1 MRNKIKFIDLFSGI
15 GGLRIGFEQALKEM
29 NFSFECVGSSE
40 IKEHAIRALNDN
52 FLEVNNFGDITKL
65 DAASIPDF
73 DFLLAGFPCQSFSF
87 AGKGLGFLDTR
98 GTLFF
103 DVERIL
109 REKKPFGFI
118 LENVEGL
125 VSHDK
130 DDSKQAI
137 GKTLSVILNSL
148 TQLGYKVTW
157 KVLDSS
163 DFGVPQTR
171 KRIFIVGSKSKT
183 INLDNF
189 VRVDSKLNQILEKNR
204 KTVKSEF
211 TEKLL
216 TVYKKEDLYGK
227 AIKDKR
233 GGSNN
238 IHSWDINLKG
248 EISLE
253 QRIIMNNLFLQRRR
267 KKWAENIG
275 IDWMDGMPLTKDQI
289 RTFCNFENL
298 DFLLAD
304 LVMKN
309 YLVYE
314 HPKKLVNYLINDVI
328 VKNRIYDYEKEKG
341 YNIVTGKLS
350 FEFSKI
356 LDPNSIAPTLV
367 ATDVSKIGVIDGQGI
382 RQLTI
387 REGLRLFGFP
397 DNYNLSQFEND
408 RKGLSKAFDL
418 LGNTV
423 VIPVVKEVSKR
434 VIESLI
440 D

>member
-1 MRNKIKFIDLFSGI
+1 MINKIKFIDLFSGI
-15 GGLRIGFEQALKEM
+15 GGLRIGFEQALKDM
-29 NFSFECVGSSE
+29 NISYECVGSSE
-40 IKEHAIRALNDN
+40 IKEHAIKALNDN
-52 FLEVNNFGDITKL
+52 FSEVNNFGDITKI
-65 DAASIPDF
+65 DAKSIPDF

-109 REKKPFGFI
+109 KEKKPYGFI

-130 DDSKQAI
+130 DDSNLKI
-137 GKTLSVILNSL
+137 GKTLTVILNSL

-163 DFGVPQTR
+163 DFGIPQTR

-189 VRVDSKLNQILEKNR
+189 VKVSSKLQQILEDNK
-204 KTVKSEF
+204 KTVNSEF
-211 TEKLL
+211 TKKLFS
-216 TVYKKEDLYGK
+216 VYKKEDLYGK

-238 IHSWDINLKG
+238 IHSWDFDLKG
-248 EISLE
+248 EISSE
-253 QRIIMNNLFLQRRR
+253 QKIIMNRLFLQRRR
-267 KKWAENIG
+267 KSWAKNIG
-275 IDWMDGMPLTKDQI
+275 IDWMDGMPLTKEQI
-289 RTFCNFENL
+289 STFCNFDNL
-298 DFLLAD
+298 EYLLDD
-304 LVMKN
+304 LVKKN

-314 HPKKLVNYLINDVI
+314 HPKKLINYSINNI
-328 VKNRIYDYEKEKG
+328 SAKSRIYDFDKEKG

-356 LDPNSIAPTLV
+356 LDPNGIAPTLV

-397 DNYNLSQFEND
+397 DSYNLSQFEND

-434 VIESLI
+434 VVESII